1 MMHPIEDLNA
11 RVTGEIGQCHPPAF
25 VDDNQANRS
34 VEATALWGTPGEYA
48 TGMDRADKLDGR
60 IDCQPPRGSNLDA
73 SGARGAGGGL
83 TRRGEVQIR
92 DLAGFGV
99 ALRDERGNGAHCPPV
114 DAFMGSDDRLLPR
127 KSHTSTAE
135 ADV

>member
-1 MMHPIEDLNA
+1 MHPIEDLNA

-34 VEATALWGTPGEYA
+34 VEAAALWALLASTPRVWN
-48 TGMDRADKLDGR
+48 RADKVDGR
-60 IDCQPPRGSNLDA
+60 IACEPPRGSNLDA

-127 KSHTSTAE
+127 KSYTSTAE
-135 ADV
+135 ADI